1 MRFEPSN
8 AKFFSVEVNW
18 ESVTTVLRLTAAFNE
33 KTELSDENEEEGI
46 VKPLLIKC
54 HQVFTMEEDIH
65 LGLFIPQ
72 SQLIKSIDIQKDSRR
87 NAINCILPM
96 LFDTTSIQYGLG

>member
-33 KTELSDENEEEGI
+33 NTELSDENEEEGT

-54 HQVFTMEEDIH
+54 HQVFLMEEDIH
-65 LGLFIPQ
+65 LGLFIQ
-72 SQLIKSIDIQKDSRR
+72 CSSINLINRYSERFQRKCHQ
-87 NAINCILPM
+87 
-96 LFDTTSIQYGLG
+96 QYSSNVI